1 MVKVETLV
9 VTDLDGTLWFD
20 GEECHPASL
29 SAIEEIKNSNVPL
42 LIATGR
48 RLRSVTNAFQRY
60 DFTDQAVLLNGSLGY
75 CFRRSSNFFLQEFP
89 LENELRIKEIF
100 EDCSLSPCFYAD
112 DSYVYVSSPT
122 TSEGHLAVIGAD
134 LVEIDDL
141 NLFPGNKKILSFCI
155 LGIDRSY
162 LERAESIIS
171 RESLGTV
178 AYYEDRLFGK
188 HSMMVQP
195 PSTSKW
201 TGVVKWCDYY
211 DIQPSKIIALG
222 DAGNDRELLEGADV
236 SVVVEGSEPY
246 LLEMADHVIP
256 IPSKGGWAN
265 VLNLI

>member
-1 MVKVETLV
+1 MKVETLV

-20 GEECHPASL
+20 GEECHPSSL
-29 SAIEEIKNSNVPL
+29 AAINQLKKRGVPL

-48 RLRSVTNAFQRY
+48 RLRSVTDAFQRY
-60 DFTDQAVLLNGSLGY
+60 KLSSQAVLLNGSLGY
-75 CFRRSSNFFLQEFP
+75 CFEKSSNFFLQEFP
-89 LENELRIKEIF
+89 TESELRIKEIF
-100 EDCSLSPCFYAD
+100 NECSLSPCFYAD

-122 TSEGHLAVIGAD
+122 TSEGHLEVIGAD

-141 NLFPGNKKILSFCI
+141 NLFPGDKKILSFCI
-155 LGIDRSY
+155 LGIDKSF
-162 LERAESIIS
+162 LERAQSIIS

-201 TGVVKWCDYY
+201 TGVVKWCEHY

-222 DAGNDRELLEGADV
+222 DAGNDRELLQGADV
-236 SVVVEGSEPY
+236 SVVVEKSEQY
-246 LLEMADHVIP
+246 LLEMADYVIP
-256 IPSKGGWAN
+256 PPSKGGWSN

>member
-1 MVKVETLV
+1 MQVETLV

-20 GEECHPASL
+20 GEECHPSSL
-29 SAIEEIKNSNVPL
+29 AAIDELKKSGVPL
-42 LIATGR
+42 FIATGR
-48 RLRSVTNAFQRY
+48 RLRSVTDAFQRY
-60 DFTDQAVLLNGSLGY
+60 EISGQAVLLNGSLGY
-75 CFRRSSNFFLQEFP
+75 CFEKSSNFFLQEFP
-89 LENELRIKEIF
+89 TESELRIKEIF
-100 EDCSLSPCFYAD
+100 NDCSLSPCFYAD

-122 TSEGHLAVIGAD
+122 TSEGHLEVIGAD

-141 NLFPGNKKILSFCI
+141 NLFPGDKKILSFCI
-155 LGIDRSY
+155 LGIDKSF

-201 TGVVKWCDYY
+201 TGVVKWCEHY

-236 SVVVEGSEPY
+236 SVVVEKSEQY
-246 LLEMADHVIP
+246 LLEMADYVIP
-256 IPSKGGWAN
+256 PPSEGGWAN

>member
-1 MVKVETLV
+1 MQVETLV

-20 GEECHPASL
+20 GEECHPSSL
-29 SAIEEIKNSNVPL
+29 AAIDELKKSGVPL

-48 RLRSVTNAFQRY
+48 RLRSVTDAFQRY
-60 DFTDQAVLLNGSLGY
+60 ELSDQAVLLNGSLGY
-75 CFRRSSNFFLQEFP
+75 CFEKSSNFFLQEFP
-89 LENELRIKEIF
+89 TESELRIKEIF
-100 EDCSLSPCFYAD
+100 NDCSLSPCFYAD

-122 TSEGHLAVIGAD
+122 TSEGHLEVIGAD

-141 NLFPGNKKILSFCI
+141 NLFPTNKKILSFCI
-155 LGIDRSY
+155 LGIDKSF

-201 TGVVKWCDYY
+201 TGVVKWCEQY

-236 SVVVEGSEPY
+236 SVVVEKSEQY
-246 LLEMADHVIP
+246 LLEMADYVIP
-256 IPSKGGWAN
+256 PPSKGGWAK

>member
-1 MVKVETLV
+1 MQVETLV

-20 GEECHPASL
+20 GEECHPSSL
-29 SAIEEIKNSNVPL
+29 AAIDELKKRGVPL

-48 RLRSVTNAFQRY
+48 RLRSVTDAFQRY
-60 DFTDQAVLLNGSLGY
+60 KLSDQAVLLNGSLGY
-75 CFRRSSNFFLQEFP
+75 CFEKSSNFFLQEFP
-89 LENELRIKEIF
+89 TESELRIKEIF
-100 EDCSLSPCFYAD
+100 NDCSLSPCFYAD

-122 TSEGHLAVIGAD
+122 TSEGHLEVIGDD

-141 NLFPGNKKILSFCI
+141 NLFPENKKILSFCI
-155 LGIDRSY
+155 LGIDKSF

-201 TGVVKWCDYY
+201 TGVVKWCEHY

-222 DAGNDRELLEGADV
+222 DAGNDRELLQGADV
-236 SVVVEGSEPY
+236 SVVVEKSEQY
-246 LLEMADHVIP
+246 LLEMADYVIP
-256 IPSKGGWAN
+256 PPSKGGWSN